1 MEGLSLW
8 FALFKAEV
16 VGSEGVG
23 SRGGYWG
30 LSSVAGR
37 LINTCVFGRA
47 PSTRMNR
54 RSCKVWEALMSCVLL
69 PVHDRRYAYN
79 MMPNC
84 LIPLIPMP
92 SHDSS
97 RPSLPE
103 ASRKVATSS
112 TPLSACHSTA
122 QGLGVDHPRNG
133 RTDANSIRSCGT
145 QLTSITSKRSLAWHS
160 LSATEMYA
168 SRDGCPIMAEAV
180 SRC

>member
-54 RSCKVWEALMSCVLL
+54 RSCKVWEAPMSCVLL

-133 RTDANSIRSCGT
+133 RTDANSIRSCGCAT
-145 QLTSITSKRSLAWHS
+145 GGEHNSPRSPRNVPLPG
-160 LSATEMYA
+160 T
-168 SRDGCPIMAEAV
+168 RCPPR
-180 SRC
+180 RCTRAGTGVQ